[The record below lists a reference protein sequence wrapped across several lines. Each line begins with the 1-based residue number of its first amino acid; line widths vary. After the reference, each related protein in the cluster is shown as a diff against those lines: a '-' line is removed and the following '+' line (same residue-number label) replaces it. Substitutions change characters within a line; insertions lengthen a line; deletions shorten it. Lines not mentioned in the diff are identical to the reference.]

1 MSVISQAS
9 NFTPRAFSAETSGA
23 YSVYNWELFFHMPL
37 LIAETLSRT
46 LAKLKRRGI
55 VRVHRH
61 RVTILDPA
69 KLQAL
74 AAGMKL

>member
-1 MSVISQAS
+1 VEL
-9 NFTPRAFSAETSGA
+9 ETSKAMLAGR
-23 YSVYNWELFFHMPL
+23 LGT
-37 LIAETLSRT
+37 IAETLSRT